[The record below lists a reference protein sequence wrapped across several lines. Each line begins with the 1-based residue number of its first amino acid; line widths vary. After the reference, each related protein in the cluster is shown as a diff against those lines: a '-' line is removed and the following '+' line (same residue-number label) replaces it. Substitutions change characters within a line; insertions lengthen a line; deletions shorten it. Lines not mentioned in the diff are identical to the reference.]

1 MTGSTGAPLS
11 FPQQRLWFLD
21 QLLPGNTAY
30 NTSWAVRLRGPLDL
44 DALTWSLR
52 RIVERHEVLRTGFPA
67 PDGEPTQAVVPA
79 GDVSLPLT
87 DLGALPS
94 AEREAAARDR
104 IRAEIATP
112 FELTQAP
119 PLRMRLYR
127 LAEEDHVL
135 SVVVHHILVDGWST
149 GLFFGELARLY
160 SARVDGRPDPL
171 APLPLQY
178 RDFARRQREEVAGAH
193 LAKTLDWWRGH
204 LAGAPTLLDLPTDLP
219 RPTVQTFSGATHQVP
234 LPGELWRAVVDC
246 GRAHKA
252 TPFMVLHTALAG
264 LLSRL
269 TGATDLVIG
278 SPVAGRTRSEHEQLI
293 GMFTNTLPLR
303 VRVGGDPTV
312 SELLGQARAAA
323 LGAFAHADLPFEKL
337 VEELQPERVMSHNP
351 LVQVMLT
358 LQNTRQSRSATE
370 QAPAGTLDMEHF
382 PMDVDAAFVDLWLE
396 VRPPSTPDA
405 DDAIVRFV
413 YKSDLF
419 TPDAVA
425 RLAGHFRTLLRDLT
439 ARPSA
444 RLSELALLDAAERAR
459 VLDVFGAQPL
469 DPDVRDTLPGLF
481 ERQAA
486 LTPDAI
492 AVGLG
497 SKRLD
502 YAGLNRRANRLAH
515 RLRDLGVGS
524 ETLVAICAARDVEM
538 VVSTLA
544 VLKAGGAYV
553 PLDPTNPAE
562 RLKYVLGDTGARIL
576 LTQEH
581 LRDRFPDYDGRI
593 VPLDDDFDGPDH
605 NPPSVT
611 EADHLAYVI
620 YTSGSTG
627 RPKGVMIEHRQVVRL
642 MTAADEHFDFD
653 ATDVWALL
661 HSHAFDLSVWEMW
674 GAFTKGGRVA
684 IVPADAVRDH
694 EALVDLLRAER
705 VTVLT
710 QTPPA
715 FRALRTTLTA
725 IGRSFRDLDVRTVV
739 FGGDA
744 LHVRELEQWFAEHG
758 DAKPALVNMYG
769 ITETTVHVTYKRVL
783 LEDLA
788 AAPSSPIGR
797 ALPDLRGYVLDERL
811 EPVPVGVPGELF
823 VAGHGLARG
832 YLNRPGM
839 TAQRFIP
846 EPFSGTP
853 GARMYRTGD
862 QVRWLPDGT
871 LEFLGRTD
879 RQVKVRGYRIEPGEI
894 EAAMLEHPMVGEA
907 VVLPRTDQE
916 GNVDLVGYLSVEPG
930 SDLVDRSSTAA
941 VDGWSEVFDLAF
953 GEEADPF
960 AGWDSSYTGEP
971 IARAAMVEWLDHA
984 VAPVVEARPRRV
996 LDVGCGTGLFLR
1008 RLAPLCERYVG
1019 TDVSGSA
1026 LAAARKQAELV
1037 GLGPDRV
1044 ELRRQPADD
1053 LTGLAGERFDAVL
1066 LDSVVQYFP
1075 SVDYL
1080 VSVLQGLIDL
1090 VEPGGLVF
1098 VGDVRHLGLLEAFHT
1113 SVERYRSAPGEST
1126 AALRAR
1132 VAQRVGGENELLVDP
1147 GLFRRLE
1154 GVASVDVRLKRGSH
1168 HTELERFRYDV
1179 VLRVGTDPAGQ
1190 RGTEQRETEQ
1200 QGSEPRGTEP
1210 RAIPSRTWPGTV
1222 EQFRDWL
1229 AGERPDIA
1237 VVRDIPNARVADDL
1251 RAAAVLADPVAAPA
1265 TVGELAKVLVPHGI
1279 DPDELAGVAEELGYR
1294 VGLRFSATG
1303 GPGLFDI
1310 AVGTGELPAE
1320 PPLPP
1325 DRVDWSRFANF
1336 CLRDRWEAEVVPALQ
1351 AHLAERLP
1359 GHMVPARFVVLD
1371 RLPLNRSGKV
1381 DHGTL
1386 PPPTSARADDAS
1398 FVAPRDETE
1407 RLLASIWAEVLG
1419 LERVGVTD
1427 DFFALGGDS
1436 LRSVQVVGRARADG
1450 LELTARGMFEH
1461 PTIAEL
1467 ATVAQ
1472 RARAVPTRVPLT
1484 TAQRLLLGSDPV
1496 WTTLLEP
1503 TVRLDPEL
1511 LDAALSFVARRH
1523 DALRLTL
1530 DSEEWSVEPGEPE
1543 VRWLPHSDS
1552 LPDDA
1557 AADFD
1562 PATTVVRI
1570 VGTDPDSA
1578 TPQRLALVV
1587 NRLAVDGRGVR
1598 ILLAE
1603 LGLAYRQLAAGAAIR
1618 LPGRPVGFAA
1628 WAAGRPVTPVER
1640 PVIEPSAVFEWE
1652 PTGEQV
1658 AAVTGPLATAYR
1670 MSASEALLAAVVLGV
1685 RRWRS
1690 DGLSVRRR
1698 DVSAGVGRFDVL
1710 VSLPAAAEVSLSA
1723 VKEQLRA
1730 ASPSGAAAAVVVHLV
1745 DEDVA
1750 DPEPLLRCAADD
1762 EVDRLGVDADVVLR
1776 WDGVRALVLLA
1787 GGSAPDAVDD
1797 LHRTFT
1803 ELAEHAAT
1811 DDIGTCTPSDFPLA
1825 GLDQETLSR
1834 VFGNGRHIED
1844 VYPVG
1849 PHQDWMLACYR
1860 DRGEPSLY
1868 GFDLTWA
1875 GEDIDPEAWAA
1886 AWRVVVARQPNLRT
1900 GVLTEGVPRP
1910 LQVVHREVPLRFEV
1924 EDWRHLDPREQGR
1937 RWHAYMDRLYAR
1949 GFDLAEPGHSRHALF
1964 RVGERTYWWT
1974 WFVDYLLFDGI
1985 SFYRA
1990 FHEAETVYR
1999 SIVHGD
2005 DPDLPDVVAPARY
2018 IEWFERQ
2025 DLAPMLDYWRERLAG
2040 FTTATPLVQRLDGDP
2055 TAPRHPQRT
2064 GRSAMLSRRA
2074 STALRVT
2081 ARRHQLTLFTLVQA
2095 AWALLLHD
2103 TTGDTDVLFG
2113 NVVGGRPDEVPGAE
2127 QVVGYSNLHLPAR
2140 VAVDPAKPL
2149 LGWLRE
2155 LQAAQV
2161 DDRAH
2166 QWSPLRR
2173 IKDVSEVPAGTDL
2186 YQSCLFFMDG
2196 PLRAA
2201 PRSETWR
2208 RIIGG
2213 ANTEHEVR
2221 VVVGPAETISLSLVY
2236 NKGTFS
2242 DDRMGLV
2249 LRKVCTALNR
2259 MTAALDGSVADLVG
2273 ALADPDEVDVIAR
2286 EDQLLFGTAATQ
2298 PVADLTAG

>member
-30 NTSWAVRLRGPLDL
+30 HTSWAVRLTGTLDL

-52 RIVERHEVLRTGFPA
+52 RIIERHEVLRTSFPA
-67 PDGEPTQAVVPA
+67 PDGEPTQWVAPA
-79 GDVSLPLT
+79 GDISLPLE
-87 DLGALPS
+87 DLSTLPA

-104 IRAEIATP
+104 IGAEIAIP
-112 FELTQAP
+112 FELTEAP
-119 PLRMRLYR
+119 PLRMRLFR

-160 SARVDGRPDPL
+160 SARVAGLPDPL

-178 RDFARRQREEVAGAH
+178 RDFARQQRAEVTGAH
-193 LAKTLDWWRGH
+193 LAKTLDWWRAH

-219 RPTVQTFSGATHQVP
+219 RPTVQTFDGATHQIP
-234 LPGELWRAVVDC
+234 LPGELWRAIVDC

-293 GMFTNTLPLR
+293 GMFANTLPLR
-303 VRVGGDPTV
+303 VQVGGDPTV
-312 SELLGQARAAA
+312 ADLLGQARTSA
-323 LGAFAHADLPFEKL
+323 LGAFAHADLPFEQL

-358 LQNTRQSRSATE
+358 LQNTRRSHAAE
-370 QAPAGTLDMEHF
+370 VPVGALGMEHF
-382 PMDVDAAFVDLWLE
+382 PMGLDAAFVDLWLE

-444 RLSELALLDAAERAR
+444 RLSELTLLDAAERAR

-481 ERQAA
+481 ERQAER
-486 LTPDAI
+486 TPDAV
-492 AVGLG
+492 AVSLG

-502 YAGLNRRANRLAH
+502 YAELNRRANRLAH
-515 RLRDLGVGS
+515 RLRDLGVGP
-524 ETLVAICAARDVEM
+524 ETLVAICAARDVEL

-576 LTQEH
+576 LAQEH
-581 LRDRFPDYDGRI
+581 LRDRLPDYDGRI
-593 VPLDDDFDGPDH
+593 VLLDGPEEDGVWPDH
-605 NPPSVT
+605 NPPPVT
-611 EADHLAYVI
+611 KADHLAYVI

-783 LEDLA
+783 REDLA
-788 AAPSSPIGR
+788 ATPSSPIGR

-832 YLNRPGM
+832 YLDRPGM
-839 TAQRFIP
+839 TAWRFLP

-930 SDLVDRSSTAA
+930 SELVDRSSTAA
-941 VDGWSEVFDLAF
+941 VDTWSEVFDLAF

-960 AGWDSSYTGEP
+960 ASWDSSYTGEP
-971 IARAAMVEWLDHA
+971 IAREAMAEWLDHA
-984 VAPVVEARPRRV
+984 VAQIAESRPRRI

-1026 LAAARKQAELV
+1026 LAAARKQAELA

-1044 ELRRQPADD
+1044 ELRRQSADD
-1053 LTGLAGERFDAVL
+1053 LTGLAGDRFDAIL

-1080 VSVLQGLIDL
+1080 VTVLAGLIGL
-1090 VEPGGLVF
+1090 VEPGGFVF

-1113 SVERYRSAPGEST
+1113 SVERYRSAADDST
-1126 AALRAR
+1126 AALRNR

-1147 GLFRRLE
+1147 ELFRRLE
-1154 GVASVDVRLKRGSH
+1154 GVTSVDIRLKRGSH

-1179 VLRVGTDPAGQ
+1179 VLRVGGSPPE
-1190 RGTEQRETEQ
+1190 EQ
-1200 QGSEPRGTEP
+1200 G
-1210 RAIPSRTWPGTV
+1210 AIPSRTWSGTV
-1222 EQFRDWL
+1222 AQFRDWL

-1237 VVRDIPNARVADDL
+1237 TVRAIPNARVADDL

-1265 TVGELAKVLVPHGI
+1265 TVGDLAKVPVPHGI
-1279 DPDELAGVAEELGYR
+1279 DPEELAVAAEGLGYR
-1294 VGLRFSATG
+1294 VGLRFSASG
-1303 GPGLFDI
+1303 GPGLFDLTV
-1310 AVGTGELPAE
+1310 AVGELPAE
-1320 PPLPP
+1320 PPSPRE
-1325 DRVDWSRFANF
+1325 RVDWSRFANF
-1336 CLRDRWEAEVVPALQ
+1336 CLRDRWEAEVVPAVR

-1359 GHMVPARFVVLD
+1359 GHLVPARFVVLD

-1398 FVAPRDETE
+1398 FVAPGDETE

-1436 LRSVQVVGRARADG
+1436 LRSVQVVGRARAEG

-1467 ATVAQ
+1467 ATVA
-1472 RARAVPTRVPLT
+1472 RRTEAAPTRVPLT
-1484 TAQRLLLGSDPV
+1484 TAQRLLRGIDPV
-1496 WTTLLEP
+1496 SMTVLEP
-1503 TVRLDPEL
+1503 AVRLDPET
-1511 LDAALSFVARRH
+1511 LDAALAFVARRH
-1523 DALRLTL
+1523 DALRLTS
-1530 DSEEWSVEPGEPE
+1530 DGDDWSVEPGEPK
-1543 VRWLPHSDS
+1543 VHWRS
-1552 LPDDA
+1552 DDA
-1557 AADFD
+1557 AAFHPADFD
-1562 PATTVVRI
+1562 PATTVVRV
-1570 VGTDPDSA
+1570 VGTDPGSA
-1578 TPQRLALVV
+1578 VPQRLVLVV
-1587 NRLAVDGRGVR
+1587 NRLAVDERGVR
-1598 ILLAE
+1598 VLLAE
-1603 LGLAYRQLAAGAAIR
+1603 LGLAYRQLAAGTAIR

-1628 WAAGRPVTPVER
+1628 WAAGQPVVPAV
-1640 PVIEPSAVFEWE
+1640 PAVVEPSPVVEHV
-1652 PTGEQV
+1652 PTAEQV
-1658 AAVTGPLATAYR
+1658 AAVTGPLAAAYR
-1670 MSASEALLAAVVLGV
+1670 MSPAEALLAAVVLGV
-1685 RRWRS
+1685 RRSRS
-1690 DGLSVRRR
+1690 GGLAVRRR
-1698 DVSAGVGRFDVL
+1698 DVATGVGRFDV
-1710 VSLPAAAEVSLSA
+1710 VASLPTSDELSLSA

-1730 ASPSGAAAAVVVHLV
+1730 ATPGVAPVVVHLV
-1745 DEDVA
+1745 DEDVP
-1750 DPEPLLRCAADD
+1750 DPEPLLRGTFDD
-1762 EVDRLGVDADVVLR
+1762 RVDRLGVDADVVVR
-1776 WDGVRALVLLA
+1776 WDGVRARLQLA
-1787 GGSAPDAVDD
+1787 GPAAAGIAADVERAFAD
-1797 LHRTFT
+1797 
-1803 ELAEHAAT
+1803 LAEHAAT
-1811 DDIGTCTPSDFPLA
+1811 EEIGTCTPSDFPLA
-1825 GLDQETLSR
+1825 GLDQKTLSR

-1849 PHQDWMLACYR
+1849 PHQDWMLGCYR

-1900 GVLTEGVPRP
+1900 AVLTEGVPRP
-1910 LQVVHREVPLRFEV
+1910 LQVVHRDVPLRFEV
-1924 EDWRHLDPREQGR
+1924 EDWRHLDPQEQGR
-1937 RWHAYMDRLYAR
+1937 RWHAHMDGLYSR

-1974 WFVDYLLFDGI
+1974 WFVNYLLFDGV

-1990 FHEAETVYR
+1990 FHEAQTVYQ
-1999 SIVHGD
+1999 SIVRGG
-2005 DPDLPDVVAPARY
+2005 DPDLPDVVPPVRY
-2018 IEWFERQ
+2018 IEWFERR
-2025 DLAPMLDYWRERLAG
+2025 DLAPTLDYWRARLAG

-2064 GRSAMLSRRA
+2064 GRSAMLSRRS

-2140 VAVDPAKPL
+2140 VSVPPAKPL
-2149 LGWLRE
+2149 LEWLRE
-2155 LQAAQV
+2155 LQATQV

-2173 IKDVSEVPAGTDL
+2173 IKEVSEIPADADL

-2221 VVVGPAETISLSLVY
+2221 VVIGPAETISLSVVY

-2242 DDRMGLV
+2242 DDRMDLV

-2259 MTAALDGSVADLVG
+2259 MTASLDGSVADLLG
-2273 ALADPDEVDVIAR
+2273 ALADPDEVDIIAR
-2286 EDQLLFGTAATQ
+2286 EDQLLFGTAPAR
-2298 PVADLTAG
+2298 PAADLTAG

>member
-30 NTSWAVRLRGPLDL
+30 NISWAVRLSGPLDL

-52 RIVERHEVLRTGFPA
+52 RIVERHEVLRTCFPA
-67 PDGEPTQAVVPA
+67 PEGEPTQVVTPA

-94 AEREAAARDR
+94 EEREAAARTR
-104 IRAEIATP
+104 IGEEIATP
-112 FELTQAP
+112 FELTEAP
-119 PLRMRLYR
+119 PLRMRLFK
-127 LAEEDHVL
+127 LAEDDHVL
-135 SVVVHHILVDGWST
+135 AVVVHHILVDGWST

-178 RDFARRQREEVAGAH
+178 RDFARRQREELTGAH
-193 LAKTLDWWRGH
+193 LAKTLDWWREH
-204 LAGAPTLLDLPTDLP
+204 LTGAPSLLDLPTDRP
-219 RPTVQTFSGATHQVP
+219 RPTVQTFSGATHQIP
-234 LPGELWRAVVDC
+234 LPGDLWRAVVDC

-252 TPFMVLHTALAG
+252 TPFMVLHTGLAG

-278 SPVAGRTRSEHEQLI
+278 SPVAGRARSEHEPLI

-303 VRVGGDPTV
+303 VQVGGDPTV
-312 SELLGQARAAA
+312 SDLLGQARATA

-358 LQNTRQSRSATE
+358 LQNTQQSRSST
-370 QAPAGTLDMEHF
+370 APAGTLGMEHF
-382 PMDVDAAFVDLWLE
+382 PMGLDAAFVDLWLE
-396 VRPPSTPDA
+396 IRPPSTPDA

-425 RLAGHFRTLLRDLT
+425 RLAGHFRTLLGDLT

-444 RLSELALLDAAERAR
+444 RLSELTLLDAAERAQ

-469 DPDVRDTLPGLF
+469 DPDVHDTLPGLF
-481 ERQAA
+481 ERQAE

-492 AVGLG
+492 AVNRG
-497 SKRLD
+497 SKRLT
-502 YAGLNRRANRLAH
+502 YAELNRRANRLAH
-515 RLRDLGVGS
+515 RLRELGVGS

-562 RLKYVLGDTGARIL
+562 RLKYVLGDTGARLL

-581 LRDRFPDYDGRI
+581 LRDRFPGYEGRI
-593 VPLDDDFDGPDH
+593 VLLDGPVDPDDPVDDLAGPDH

-611 EADHLAYVI
+611 KADHLAYVI

-653 ATDVWALL
+653 GTDVWALL

-725 IGRSFRDLDVRTVV
+725 IGRSFRDLDMRTIV

-744 LHVRELEQWFAEHG
+744 LHVRELEQWFTEHG

-769 ITETTVHVTYKRVL
+769 ITETTVHTTYKRVL

-788 AAPSSPIGR
+788 ATPSSPIGR
-797 ALPDLRGYVLDERL
+797 ALPDLRLYVLDERL
-811 EPVPVGVPGELF
+811 EPVPIGVPGELF

-832 YLNRPGM
+832 YLNRPGL
-839 TAQRFIP
+839 TAQRFMP

-930 SDLVDRSSTAA
+930 SDLVDRSSTDA
-941 VDGWSEVFDLAF
+941 VEGWSEVFDLAF
-953 GEEADPF
+953 GEESDPF
-960 AGWDSSYTGEP
+960 ASWDSSYTGEP
-971 IARAAMVEWLDHA
+971 IPREAMAEWLDHA
-984 VAPVVEARPRRV
+984 VAQIAESGPRRI

-1008 RLAPLCERYVG
+1008 KLAPGCERYVG
-1019 TDVSGSA
+1019 TDVSGAA
-1026 LAAARKQAELV
+1026 LAAARKQAELA

-1044 ELRRQPADD
+1044 ELRRQSADD
-1053 LTGLAGERFDAVL
+1053 LTGLAGERFDTIL
-1066 LDSVVQYFP
+1066 LDSIVQYFP

-1080 VSVLQGLIDL
+1080 VKVLEGLIGL
-1090 VEPGGLVF
+1090 VEPGGRVF

-1113 SVERYRSAPGEST
+1113 SVERYRSDDGEST

-1147 GLFRRLE
+1147 GLFRRLP
-1154 GVASVDVRLKRGSH
+1154 GVTSVDVRIKRGSH
-1168 HTELERFRYDV
+1168 DTELERFRYDV
-1179 VLRVGTDPAGQ
+1179 VLRVGDDAAEEKGA
-1190 RGTEQRETEQ
+1190 
-1200 QGSEPRGTEP
+1200 EPREV
-1210 RAIPSRTWPGTV
+1210 PSRTWPGTV
-1222 EQFRDWL
+1222 EAFRRWL
-1229 AGERPDIA
+1229 ADERPEIA
-1237 VVRDIPNARVADDL
+1237 TVRDIPNARVADDL
-1251 RAAAVLADPVAAPA
+1251 RAAAVLADPGAAPA
-1265 TVGELAKVLVPHGI
+1265 TVGDLAKVLVPHGV
-1279 DPDELAGVAEELGYR
+1279 DPEEPAAVAEELGYR
-1294 VGLRFSATG
+1294 VGLRFSETG

-1310 AVGTGELPAE
+1310 TVGAGELPAE
-1320 PPLPP
+1320 PPVSEE
-1325 DRVDWSRFANF
+1325 RVDWSRYANF

-1359 GHMVPARFVVLD
+1359 SHMVPARFVVLD

-1381 DHGTL
+1381 DHGVL

-1427 DFFALGGDS
+1427 DFFGLGGDS
-1436 LRSVQVVGRARADG
+1436 LRSVQVVGRARAEG
-1450 LELTARGMFEH
+1450 LELTARGLFEH

-1472 RARAVPTRVPLT
+1472 RTESVPTRVPLT
-1484 TAQRLLLGSDPV
+1484 TAQRLLRGGV
-1496 WTTLLEP
+1496 WATLLES

-1511 LDAALSFVARRH
+1511 LDAALAFVARRH

-1530 DSEEWSVEPGEPE
+1530 VSGEWSVEPGEPR
-1543 VRWLPHSDS
+1543 VRWLPRSDS
-1552 LPDDA
+1552 LLDDA
-1557 AADFD
+1557 VADFD
-1562 PATTVVRI
+1562 PATAVVRV

-1587 NRLAVDGRGVR
+1587 NRLALDERGVR

-1618 LPGRPVGFAA
+1618 LPDRPVSFTA
-1628 WAAGRPVTPVER
+1628 WAGRQPSHAV
-1640 PVIEPSAVFEWE
+1640 EPSPITESTQVVELE
-1652 PTGEQV
+1652 PTAEQV
-1658 AAVTGPLATAYR
+1658 AALTGPLATAYR
-1670 MSASEALLAAVVLGV
+1670 MSPAEALLAAVTLGV
-1685 RRWRS
+1685 RWSRS
-1690 DGLSVRRR
+1690 DELWVRRR
-1698 DVSAGVGRFDVL
+1698 DVAAGVGRFDVV
-1710 VSLPAAAEVSLSA
+1710 VSLPAGGEVSPSG

-1730 ASPSGAAAAVVVHLV
+1730 SSPLAAATVVVHLV
-1745 DEDVA
+1745 DVDVA
-1750 DPEPLLRCAADD
+1750 DPEPLLRCADGD
-1762 EVDRLGVDADVVLR
+1762 PVDRLGVDADVVLR
-1776 WDGVRALVLLA
+1776 WDGVRARIVLA
-1787 GGSAPDAVDD
+1787 GPAAEAIADD
-1797 LHRTFT
+1797 V
-1803 ELAEHAAT
+1803 ELTLRRLTEHAVRE
-1811 DDIGTCTPSDFPLA
+1811 DIGTCTPSDFPLA

-1860 DRGEPSLY
+1860 DRREPSLY

-1910 LQVVHREVPLRFEV
+1910 LQVVHRDVPLRFEV
-1924 EDWRHLDPREQGR
+1924 EDWRHLDPQEQGR
-1937 RWHAYMDRLYAR
+1937 RWHAYMDGLYAR

-1974 WFVDYLLFDGI
+1974 WFVNYLLFDGV

-1999 SIVHGD
+1999 SIVDGRAA
-2005 DPDLPDVVAPARY
+2005 DLPEVVPPARY
-2018 IEWFERQ
+2018 IEWFEQR
-2025 DLAPMLDYWRERLAG
+2025 DLDPALAYWRERLAG
-2040 FTTATPLVQRLDGDP
+2040 FTTATPLVRKLDADL

-2064 GRSAMLSRRA
+2064 GRSTMLSRRL

-2081 ARRHQLTLFTLVQA
+2081 ARRHQLTLFSLVQA

-2140 VAVDPAKPL
+2140 VDVDPAKPL
-2149 LGWLRE
+2149 LTWLRE
-2155 LQAAQV
+2155 LQATQV

-2173 IKDVSEVPAGTDL
+2173 IKGVSEIPTRADL

-2242 DDRMGLV
+2242 DDRMDLV
-2249 LRKVCTALNR
+2249 LRKVCTALIR
-2259 MTAALDGSVADLVG
+2259 MSASLENSVADLLG
-2273 ALADPDEVDVIAR
+2273 ALANPDDVDIIAR
-2286 EDQLLFGTAATQ
+2286 EDQLLFSTA
-2298 PVADLTAG
+2298 PVRSVADLTAG

>member
-1 MTGSTGAPLS
+1 MTGPTGAPLS

-30 NTSWAVRLRGPLDL
+30 NTSWAARLSGPLDR

-52 RIVERHEVLRTGFPA
+52 RIVERHEVLRTSFPA
-67 PDGEPTQAVVPA
+67 PEGEPTQAVAPA
-79 GDVSLPLT
+79 GEIPLPVT
-87 DLGALPS
+87 DLGTLP
-94 AEREAAARDR
+94 ATEREAAARTR
-104 IRAEIATP
+104 ISAEIATP
-112 FELTQAP
+112 FELTAAP
-119 PLRMRLYR
+119 PLRMRLFR
-127 LAEEDHVL
+127 LAEQDHVL

-178 RDFARRQREEVAGAH
+178 RDFARRQRAETTGEQ
-193 LAKTLDWWRGH
+193 LTKTLDWWRGH
-204 LAGAPTLLDLPTDLP
+204 LAGTPTLLDLPTDLP
-219 RPTVQTFSGATHQVP
+219 RPTVQTFSGATHQIP
-234 LPGELWRAVVDC
+234 LPGDLWRAVVDC

-303 VRVGGDPTV
+303 VRVDGDPTV
-312 SELLGQARAAA
+312 SELLGQARSTA

-358 LQNTRQSRSATE
+358 LQNTRQSQSAET
-370 QAPAGTLDMEHF
+370 PAGTLGMEHF
-382 PMDVDAAFVDLWLE
+382 PMGLDAAFVDLWLE
-396 VRPPSTPDA
+396 VRPPSTSDA
-405 DDAIVRFV
+405 DDALVRFV

-425 RLAGHFRTLLRDLT
+425 RLAGHFRTLLGDLA

-444 RLSELALLDAAERAR
+444 RLSELTLLDAAERAQ
-459 VLDVFGAQPL
+459 VLDIFGAQPL
-469 DPDVRDTLPGLF
+469 DPDVHDTLPGLF
-481 ERQAA
+481 ERQAT

-492 AVGLG
+492 AVSSG
-497 SKRLD
+497 SKQLS
-502 YAGLNRRANRLAH
+502 YAELNRRANRLAH
-515 RLRDLGVGS
+515 RLRDLGVGP
-524 ETLVAICAARDVEM
+524 ETLVAICAARDVEL

-553 PLDPTNPAE
+553 PLDPTNPTE

-581 LRDRFPDYDGRI
+581 LRDRLPDHDGQT
-593 VPLDDDFDGPDH
+593 VLLDDDPAGPDH
-605 NPPSVT
+605 NPSSVT
-611 EADHLAYVI
+611 KADHLAYVI

-642 MTAADEHFDFD
+642 MTAADEHFGFD

-725 IGRSFRDLDVRTVV
+725 LGRSFRDTDVRTVV

-783 LEDLA
+783 RDDLA
-788 AAPSSPIGR
+788 ATPSSPIGR

-811 EPVPVGVPGELF
+811 EPVPIGVPGELF

-832 YLNRPGM
+832 YLDRPGM
-839 TAQRFIP
+839 TGWRFIP

-930 SDLVDRSSTAA
+930 GDLVDRSSTAA

-953 GEEADPF
+953 GEEEDPF
-960 AGWDSSYTGEP
+960 ASWDSSYTGEP
-971 IARAAMVEWLDHA
+971 IPRAAMVDWLDHA
-984 VAPVVEARPRRV
+984 VAQVAESRPRRV

-1026 LAAARKQAELV
+1026 LAAARKQAELA

-1053 LTGLAGERFDAVL
+1053 LTGLADERFDAVL

-1080 VSVLQGLIDL
+1080 VTVLEGLIGL
-1090 VEPGGLVF
+1090 VAPGGIVF

-1113 SVERYRSAPGEST
+1113 SVERYRSESDEST

-1132 VAQRVGGENELLVDP
+1132 VAQRVGSEHELLVDP
-1147 GLFRRLE
+1147 GLFRRLA
-1154 GVASVDVRLKRGSH
+1154 GVTSVDVRLKRGSH
-1168 HTELERFRYDV
+1168 GTELERFRYDV
-1179 VLRVGTDPAGQ
+1179 VLRVGG
-1190 RGTEQRETEQ
+1190 
-1200 QGSEPRGTEP
+1200 EPPQPLG
-1210 RAIPSRTWPGTV
+1210 IPSRTWSGTV
-1222 EQFRDWL
+1222 EQFREWL
-1229 AGERPDIA
+1229 DGERPDIA
-1237 VVRDIPNARVADDL
+1237 TVCDIPNARVADDL

-1265 TVGELAKVLVPHGI
+1265 TVGDLAKVLVPHGI
-1279 DPDELAGVAEELGYR
+1279 DPEELAGVAEELGYR
-1294 VGLRFSATG
+1294 VGLRFAAS
-1303 GPGLFDI
+1303 GPGLFDLT
-1310 AVGTGELPAE
+1310 VGTGELPAE
-1320 PPLPP
+1320 PPLSEE
-1325 DRVDWSRFANF
+1325 RVDWSRYANF

-1386 PPPTSARADDAS
+1386 PPPTSARADDTT
-1398 FVAPRDETE
+1398 FVAPGTETE

-1436 LRSVQVVGRARADG
+1436 LRSVQVVGRARAEG

-1467 ATVAQ
+1467 AGVAQ
-1472 RARAVPTRVPLT
+1472 RAEAVPTRVPLT
-1484 TAQRLLLGSDPV
+1484 TTQRLLRGADPV
-1496 WTTLLEP
+1496 RTVLLEP

-1530 DSEEWSVEPGEPE
+1530 DADEWSVEPAEPE
-1543 VRWLPHSDS
+1543 VRWLPRSVS
-1552 LPDDA
+1552 LHDA
-1557 AADFD
+1557 AAGFD
-1562 PATTVVRI
+1562 PATTVLRL

-1578 TPQRLALVV
+1578 TPQRLTLVV
-1587 NRLAVDGRGVR
+1587 NRLAVDERGVR

-1618 LPGRPVGFAA
+1618 LPGRPVSFTA
-1628 WAAGRPVTPVER
+1628 WAAGQPPAPDAAPVV
-1640 PVIEPSAVFEWE
+1640 EPSAVVEWE
-1652 PTGEQV
+1652 PTAEQV
-1658 AAVTGPLATAYR
+1658 AAVTGPLARAYR
-1670 MSASEALLAAVVLGV
+1670 MSAAESLLAAVVLGV

-1698 DVSAGVGRFDVL
+1698 DVATGVGRFDVV
-1710 VSLPAAAEVSLSA
+1710 VSLPASAEVSLSA

-1730 ASPSGAAAAVVVHLV
+1730 ASPSGATAVVVHLV
-1745 DEDVA
+1745 DEDVV
-1750 DPEPLLRCAADD
+1750 DPEPLLRRDSDD
-1762 EVDRLGVDADVVLR
+1762 EVDRLGADADVVLR
-1776 WDGVRALVLLA
+1776 WDGVHARVLLA
-1787 GGSAPDAVDD
+1787 GLSAPDVVDD
-1797 LHRTFT
+1797 VARTFA
-1803 ELAEHAAT
+1803 ELAAHAAT
-1811 DDIGTCTPSDFPLA
+1811 EDIGTCTPSDFPLA

-1849 PHQDWMLACYR
+1849 PHQDWMLACYG

-1900 GVLTEGVPRP
+1900 GIVTEGVPRP
-1910 LQVVHREVPLRFEV
+1910 LQVVHRDVPLRFEV
-1924 EDWRHLDPREQGR
+1924 EDWRYLNPQEQGR
-1937 RWHAYMDRLYAR
+1937 RWHAHMDGLYAR

-1974 WFVDYLLFDGI
+1974 WFVNYLLFDGV

-1999 SIVHGD
+1999 AIVDGGSSD
-2005 DPDLPDVVAPARY
+2005 LPDVDLPDVVPPVRY
-2018 IEWFERQ
+2018 IEWFERR
-2025 DLAPMLDYWRERLAG
+2025 DLEPTLAYWRERLAG
-2040 FTTATPLVQRLDGDP
+2040 FTTATPLVRRLDGDP
-2055 TAPRHPQRT
+2055 TATRHPQRT
-2064 GRSAMLSRRA
+2064 GRSTMLSRRS

-2149 LGWLRE
+2149 LAWLRE
-2155 LQAAQV
+2155 LQAGQV

-2173 IKDVSEVPAGTDL
+2173 IKGVSEIPAGADL

-2208 RIIGG
+2208 RVIGG

-2236 NKGTFS
+2236 NPGTFS
-2242 DDRMGLV
+2242 DGRMDLV

-2259 MTAALDGSVADLVG
+2259 MTASLDGSVADLVG
-2273 ALADPDEVDVIAR
+2273 ALADPDEVDIIAR
-2286 EDQLLFGTAATQ
+2286 EDQLLFGTAAAQ
-2298 PVADLTAG
+2298 PVVDLTAG